1 MDMPRV
7 AVLVDGDLPPNLD
20 AIARLGEVRTAPA
33 ADLPAALQGAD
44 VLLAWDFLTP
54 ALAGAWSSADRL
66 RWVHTASA
74 GVDNVLTAE
83 VAASDVTVTNSR
95 GVFDGPL
102 AEYVLGLVLAFAK
115 DLPGTWDRQRRREWQ
130 HRDTE
135 RVAGT
140 TAVIVGVGPVGRASA
155 RLLRAVGVRVRG
167 VGRTARTGDP
177 DFGEVSASTDVIRL
191 LPEADWVVLVAPLT
205 EETRGMIGAAE
216 LAAFRPTARLINVG
230 RGGLV
235 DEAALAEALH
245 AGTLAGAALDVFAQE
260 PLPPSSPLWH
270 QPGLLVSPHMSA
282 DAVGWREQLAEVF
295 LDNLRRWCGGQPLR
309 NVVDKSVGYVPTP
322 TG

>member
-95 GVFDGPL
+95 GP
-102 AEYVLGLVLAFAK
+102 
-115 DLPGTWDRQRRREWQ
+115 
-130 HRDTE
+130 TE
-135 RVAGT
+135 KLTSR
-140 TAVIVGVGPVGRASA
+140 
-155 RLLRAVGVRVRG
+155 
-167 VGRTARTGDP
+167 
-177 DFGEVSASTDVIRL
+177 SASVPSANVI
-191 LPEADWVVLVAPLT
+191 
-205 EETRGMIGAAE
+205 ETRSKASCAPVTTGACAV
-216 LAAFRPTARLINVG
+216 LNASPS
-230 RGGLV
+230 
-235 DEAALAEALH
+235 
-245 AGTLAGAALDVFAQE
+245 
-260 PLPPSSPLWH
+260 PP
-270 QPGLLVSPHMSA
+270 
-282 DAVGWREQLAEVF
+282 
-295 LDNLRRWCGGQPLR
+295 
-309 NVVDKSVGYVPTP
+309 
-322 TG
+322 

>member
-7 AVLVDGDLPPNLD
+7 AVLVDGDPPPNLD
-20 AIARLGEVRTAPA
+20 EIARLGEVRTARA
-33 ADLPAALQGAD
+33 AELAVALRGAD

-54 ALAGAWSSADRL
+54 ALAGAWPSADRL

-83 VAASDVTVTNSR
+83 VAASDVLVTNSR
-95 GVFDGPL
+95 GVFDGSL

-115 DLPGTWDRQRRREWQ
+115 DLRGTWERQRRREWQ

-140 TAVIVGVGPVGRASA
+140 TAVIVGVGPVGRATA

-177 DFGEVSASTDVIRL
+177 DFGDVSASTDLIRL

-205 EETRGMIGAAE
+205 DETRRLVGAAE

-230 RGGLV
+230 RGELV
-235 DEAALAEALH
+235 DEAALAAALR
-245 AGTLAGAALDVFAQE
+245 AGALAGAALDVFEKE
-260 PLPPSSPLWH
+260 PLPPSSPLWN
-270 QPGLLVSPHMSA
+270 QPGVLVSPHMSA

-295 LDNLRRWCGGQPLR
+295 LDNLRRWCAGQPLR
-309 NVVDKSVGYVPTP
+309 NVVDKTVGYVR
-322 TG
+322 